1 MDKLGRGP
9 RLRRR
14 AAGAS
19 SICVLGAARVRPVV
33 RGRYDPGGRNR
44 GAEVA
49 CICRLVKEQR
59 QTVAFLLSE
68 AQTQASAARSEP
80 FALARD
86 LRSLATVDAWF

>member
-1 MDKLGRGP
+1 M
-9 RLRRR
+9 
-14 AAGAS
+14 
-19 SICVLGAARVRPVV
+19 
-33 RGRYDPGGRNR
+33 
-44 GAEVA
+44 A

-68 AQTQASAARSEP
+68 AQTQASAARPEP